1 MKADIEKLTG
11 VAKQVRRDIVRMV
24 HQCQSG
30 HPGGSLGCTDYFVAL
45 YFHVL
50 KHNPDFKMDGVG
62 EDLFFLSNGHIS
74 PVWYSVLARA
84 GYFDVKELGTFRKIN
99 SRIQGHPTTHEHLP
113 GIRIAS
119 GSLGQGMSAA
129 IGAALTKKLNK
140 DTSLV
145 FSLHGDGELQEGQIW
160 EAAMFAPHNKVDN
173 LISTI
178 DVNGQQIDG
187 PTEKVLS
194 LGNLR
199 AKWEAFGWDVLEMNG
214 NDMEDVI
221 RVLEL
226 AKTKAFKGKPIM
238 ILMQTNMGHGVDFM
252 MGSHKWHGVA
262 PNDEQLALALGQL
275 ECTLGDY

>member
-1 MKADIEKLTG
+1 MTIEALEN
-11 VAKQVRRDIVRMV
+11 VASQVRRDIVRMV
-24 HQCQSG
+24 HACQSG

-45 YFHVL
+45 YFHIL
-50 KHNPDFKMDGVG
+50 NHKPDFNMDGKG

-74 PVWYSVLARA
+74 PVWYSVLARS
-84 GYFDVKELGTFRKIN
+84 GYFPISELKTFRKLD
-99 SRIQGHPTTHEHLP
+99 SRLQGHPTTHEGLP
-113 GIRIAS
+113 GVRIAS
-119 GSLGQGMSAA
+119 GSLGQGMSVA

-140 DTSLV
+140 DASLV

-173 LISTI
+173 LIATI

-187 PTEKVLS
+187 PTESVLS
-194 LGNLR
+194 LGSLR
-199 AKWEAFGWDVLEMNG
+199 KKWEAFDWEVLEMNG
-214 NDMEDVI
+214 NSMQDVI

-262 PNDEQLALALGQL
+262 PDDKQLQQALDQL
-275 ECTLGDY
+275 SCTMEDY